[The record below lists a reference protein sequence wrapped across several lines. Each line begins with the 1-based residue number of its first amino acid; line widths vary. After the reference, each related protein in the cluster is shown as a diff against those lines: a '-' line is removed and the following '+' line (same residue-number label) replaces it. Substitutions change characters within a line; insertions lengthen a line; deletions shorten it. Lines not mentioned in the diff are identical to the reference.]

1 MTISLKKLGF
11 LLLTATCL
19 HTASYGQFE
28 VDDQQKDPSGTT
40 IKITIKSAV
49 KEEERFAWL
58 LEYLDDV
65 KQEFNTLDDK
75 DAKQALVTRRID
87 KDKLWEANSFNELD
101 IPALYLPEKPTY
113 KELQNSTH
121 ALALAIWAGDA
132 PLVKSFLSV
141 IDDVNAESLRI
152 WGYRQWYTMG
162 HLAADPQFPAH
173 PLQRV
178 KNEAWLEIMDLLAA
192 KGADFKIVY
201 DGIYANP
208 TTAAGQPSGRE
219 LPEADARRA
228 RLLLHGAD
236 PTFVGTSYSPLYRT
250 GETQANNW
258 RMDKIASLAVDQL
271 KKLHSKSVTVNPTPE
286 TKEQINAEI
295 ENQISI
301 LTAIKL

>member
-1 MTISLKKLGF
+1 MKQVIQKGISLILI
-11 LLLTATCL
+11 ATCL
-19 HTASYGQFE
+19 HTESYGQFE
-28 VDDQQKDPSGTT
+28 VDDQQKDPSGITK
-40 IKITIKSAV
+40 KITITLPEEK
-49 KEEERFAWL
+49 EERFAWL
-58 LEYLDDV
+58 LDYLDDV

-87 KDKLWEANSFNELD
+87 EEKLWEAKSLNDLD
-101 IPALYLPEKPTY
+101 RPALYLPETPTD
-113 KELQNSTH
+113 KDLQNSTH

-132 PLVKSFLSV
+132 PLVKSFLSI

-162 HLAADPQFPAH
+162 HLAADPQFPAR

-236 PTFVGTSYSPLYRT
+236 PTFIGTSYSPLYRA
-250 GETQANNW
+250 GEAQANNW

-271 KKLHSKSVTVNPTPE
+271 KALRREGIDVAPTSE

-295 ENQISI
+295 DNQISI

>member
-11 LLLTATCL
+11 LLLTTTCL
-19 HTASYGQFE
+19 HTASHGQFE
-28 VDDQQKDPSGTT
+28 VDDQQKDPSGTKK
-40 IKITIKSAV
+40 IITITLPEK
-49 KEEERFAWL
+49 KEERFAWL
-58 LEYLDDV
+58 LDYLDDV

-75 DAKQALVTRRID
+75 DAKQALVTRRLD
-87 KDKLWEANSFNELD
+87 EEKLWEAKSLSDLD
-101 IPALYLPEKPTY
+101 RTALYLPETSTY

-132 PLVKSFLSV
+132 RLVESFLSV
-141 IDDVNAESLRI
+141 IDDVNAENLRI

-192 KGADFKIVY
+192 KGANFKIVY

-228 RLLLHGAD
+228 RLLLYGAD
-236 PTFVGTSYSPLYRT
+236 PTFVGTSYSPLYRK

-271 KKLHSKSVTVNPTPE
+271 KKLYGKNVTMDPTPE

-295 ENQISI
+295 DNQISI